1 MPKRSTRK
9 NPLAPQKAW
18 FPRIKKLTPR
28 GFLSFAP
35 DFPGVELGNLNV
47 FVGAN
52 GSGKSNLFEAARFL
66 QEAQRNVRGFLTS
79 SSEVKDWL
87 WSDSR
92 GWANAA
98 QVEVVVEGDVELSYQ
113 LGFGQSG
120 NADVEFLIEVL
131 EFARQPAD
139 EKLFWRSGSTVANF
153 FVQRKFG
160 RRVEKEPVG
169 ASNTVLDALRH
180 PTDESVMRSMRESLA
195 SMSFFAEWGF
205 GRRTNIL
212 RSTRASATVQSYLL
226 EDGSNAPLRFN
237 TLLQQRGFRERLLR
251 HITTVMPNVDDALA
265 EFVMGSTQI
274 VFMESSR
281 ARRTPASRLSD
292 GTLHWL
298 VLGLILLDEESHSP
312 LFLDE
317 PELGLHPD
325 AIRSLGDLLRSAS
338 TRRQI
343 IVNTHSS
350 LLVSAFSDQPECVYA
365 FDRDERGTRVERV
378 NSKLIASWQKRG
390 ESLGEIW
397 AAGAIGGNRW

>member
-1 MPKRSTRK
+1 MPKRKVSRK
-9 NPLAPQKAW
+9 PAESKKAW

-35 DFPGVELGNLNV
+35 DFPGVELGDLNV

-52 GSGKSNLFEAARFL
+52 GSGKSNFFEAARFL
-66 QEAQRNVRGFLTS
+66 QEAQRNVRGFLTAT
-79 SSEVKDWL
+79 SEVRDWL
-87 WSDSR
+87 WNDAETAR
-92 GWANAA
+92 
-98 QVEVVVEGDVELSYQ
+98 VEIETQQHDIDLKYW

-120 NADVEFLIEVL
+120 NADVELSTEGL
-131 EFARQPAD
+131 EFADRG
-139 EKLFWRSGSTVANF
+139 EKNLFWRSEPTVIDF
-153 FVQRKFG
+153 FVQRKTGG
-160 RRVEKEPVG
+160 RRVQKELVG
-169 ASNTVLDALRH
+169 SSSAALDALRH
-180 PTDESVMRSMRESLA
+180 PTDEAVMRSLRDALA

-205 GRRTNIL
+205 GRRTNLL
-212 RSTRASATVQSYLL
+212 RSTRASATVQGFLL
-226 EDGSNAPLRFN
+226 EDASNAPLRFN
-237 TLLQQRGFRERLLR
+237 TLLQRRGFRERLLR
-251 HITTVMPNVDDALA
+251 HITTVLPNIDDALA
-265 EFVMGSTQI
+265 DFVMGSTQI

-298 VLGLILLDEESHSP
+298 VLGLILLDEENHSP

-325 AIRSLGDLLRSAS
+325 AIRSLADLLKSAS
-338 TRRQI
+338 AHRQI

-350 LLVSAFSDQPECVYA
+350 LLVSAFTDQPGCVYA
-365 FDRDERGTRVERV
+365 FDRDEHGTRVDQV
-378 NSKLIASWQKRG
+378 DPKLIKSWKARG